1 MEGFSPPINTA
12 QVDAKTKLDEKVDYS
27 NLPCPV
33 LYEELN
39 REATMALKPE
49 LFEGFRLDYNKSLN
63 QKFFLSH
70 SILMGPTEVPN
81 PTPSSE
87 IIKIPTANY
96 DFGAGFIDP
105 KLYLI
110 GRITT
115 DGRLN
120 ARAKFDLTD
129 NFSVKANALLTDEE
143 DKSQGHLVI
152 DYKGSDYRTQLQLG
166 NNSVY
171 AANYIQ
177 HVTPH
182 LSLGGEAF
190 WLGQQLMSGVGYAAR
205 YETDKTVA
213 SGQIASTGVAVMNY
227 VHKVS
232 EKLSFATD
240 FIYNYLSRDVTASV
254 GYDLITRQ
262 SRLIGKVD
270 SNGVVAA
277 YLEEQLPIG
286 LRFLLSAEVD
296 HAKKDYKFG
305 FGVNAF

>member
-1 MEGFSPPINTA
+1 MDGFPPPIYTA

-33 LYEELN
+33 VYEEIH
-39 REATMALKPE
+39 REAHMALKPD
-49 LFEGFRLDYNKSLN
+49 LFEGFRLDYNKLLN

-70 SILMGPTEVPN
+70 SVLMGPAEVQS
-81 PTPSSE
+81 PSSE

-96 DFGAGFIDP
+96 EFGANYVDP
-105 KLYLI
+105 KLWLF

-120 ARAKFDLTD
+120 ARVKYDLTD
-129 NFSVKANALLTDEE
+129 NFSIKANALLTDEQ
-143 DKSQGHLVI
+143 DKSQGHFTF

-166 NNSVY
+166 NNSLY
-171 AANYIQ
+171 GANYIQ

-182 LSLGGEAF
+182 LSLGAEAF

-205 YETDKTVA
+205 YETDKMVA
-213 SGQIASTGVAVMNY
+213 SGQIASTGLAVMNY

-232 EKLSFATD
+232 EKVSFATD
-240 FIYNYLSRDVTASV
+240 FIYNFLSRDVTASV
-254 GYDLITRQ
+254 GYDFIFRQ
-262 SRLIGKVD
+262 SRLRGKID
-270 SNGVVAA
+270 SKGVAAA
-277 YLEEQLPIG
+277 YLEEQLPSG

-296 HAKKDYKFG
+296 HVRKDYKFG
-305 FGVNAF
+305 FGVNIG

>member
-70 SILMGPTEVPN
+70 SLCIDASNSILMGPTEVPN

-105 KLYLI
+105 K
-110 GRITT
+110 
-115 DGRLN
+115 
-120 ARAKFDLTD
+120 
-129 NFSVKANALLTDEE
+129 LTDEE

-262 SRLIGKVD
+262 SRLRGKVD

-296 HAKKDYKFG
+296 HVKKDYKFG